1 MAEDKKKKDRGAWL
15 REMRSELKKVVWPNR
30 RTVMKNT
37 GTVLM
42 CSLLVG
48 ASIWI
53 FDFAAQSAVR
63 LILHIFGAG

>member
-1 MAEDKKKKDRGAWL
+1 MAEEKKKKDRGAWL

-30 RTVMKNT
+30 QTVLKNT

-42 CSLLVG
+42 CSLLIG

-63 LILHIFGAG
+63 LILHVFGAG

>member
-30 RTVMKNT
+30 QTVMKNT

-42 CSLLVG
+42 CSLLIG

-63 LILHIFGAG
+63 LILHIFGS